1 MKKIYS
7 IVIVFTFFVFVFPS
21 DHAKY
26 FVEQVNKGKTDEAII
41 YLDSLLVNYPND
53 VSVIYLDALLSKDGD
68 KSFENYK
75 KIFELYPDSQYADVA
90 LMSIGEYYYA
100 KGLYSQSA
108 AWLKK
113 IPLYYSRS
121 EMVEN
126 SVHLF
131 LNSLKVMGYTD
142 TAVFYSKVFKKQFP
156 DISFNLDIDLE
167 KTDKIEE
174 VKDNVKKES
183 KPMQIASSSEYG
195 LQIGAFSYL
204 KNADKERKILESIG
218 YNVVVDQIEKNKRIL
233 HVVRIGYYK
242 TKEEAESAKLDLK
255 KNLGKDSFVIKK

>member
-1 MKKIYS
+1 MKKIN
-7 IVIVFTFFVFVFPS
+7 IIIVFSFFSLVFS
-21 DHAKY
+21 STHAKY
-26 FVEQVNKGKTDEAII
+26 FVEQVNKGKTDQAIKF
-41 YLDSLLVNYPND
+41 LDSLLVNFPND
-53 VSVIYLDALLSKDGD
+53 VSVIYLEALLSKDGD

-75 KIFELYPDSQYADVA
+75 KIFELYPDSQYADEA

-100 KGLYSQSA
+100 RGLYSQSA

-142 TAVFYSKVFKKQFP
+142 TAIFYSKVFKKQFP
-156 DISFNLDIDLE
+156 DISFNLDVDLE
-167 KTDKIEE
+167 KNEKVKE
-174 VKDNVKKES
+174 VKDDANKES
-183 KPMQIASSSEYG
+183 KPIKIVSSSGYG

-242 TKEEAESAKLDLK
+242 TKEEAESAKVELK